1 MEAEHLSTRKVLSAR
16 EVGGDEFHPSIL
28 VETHATGE
36 DEVRKRMQYLVM
48 SESGSRPRW

>member
-16 EVGGDEFHPSIL
+16 KVGGDEFHPTIL
-28 VETHATGE
+28 VDAHATGE
-36 DEVRKRMQYLVM
+36 DDLRKRMQYLVM